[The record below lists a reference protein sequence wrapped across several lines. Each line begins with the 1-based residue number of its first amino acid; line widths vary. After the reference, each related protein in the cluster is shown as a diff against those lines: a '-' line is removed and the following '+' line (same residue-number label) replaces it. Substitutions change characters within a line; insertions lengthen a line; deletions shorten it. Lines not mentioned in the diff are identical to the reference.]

1 MKMATLLQGHQSIML
16 FVTAFMRNTKDPKD
30 VLRKVELVPELRGW
44 ANSQCAEQLFSGLR
58 KNNHFLD
65 MMSPSSHI
73 FFNEEHFAPLQQRM
87 QCQNKREHEENIGEC
102 TANPVELQWADGF
115 RYVRAQYSCDI
126 RISNWYCLVKPSPA
140 IKRLY

>member
-16 FVTAFMRNTKDPKD
+16 FMTAFMRNTKDPKD
-30 VLRKVELVPELRGW
+30 VLRKVELVPELGGW

-65 MMSPSSHI
+65 MMSLSSHI
-73 FFNEEHFAPLQQRM
+73 FLMKNILHHYNNGCNA
-87 QCQNKREHEENIGEC
+87 KTEHEENIGEC